1 MPDCDL
7 VHHPT
12 RSDGP
17 QAAVIIPARNAERH
31 IGRCL
36 EALQRD
42 GAPIEIIVV
51 DDASADA
58 TAAIAEAKGA
68 RVVRLRMQSGPGA
81 ARNAGVAVSE
91 ADIVIFV
98 DADVEVAPGSL
109 TSMLAFL
116 EDHPECAAV
125 FGSYDDSPGG
135 ASTVSKYRD
144 LIFHYRH
151 QTGRT
156 EADTFWSGFSAV
168 RREPFLS
175 VGGFASGRQDGIEDI
190 ELGARLRAASH
201 RIALQRGLLCKHHK
215 HWTLRSMI
223 YIDLF
228 KRALPWSRLLLER
241 KCWAGDLN
249 LRRDRRFGVAL
260 AGAGSPLRCR
270 KPDRAALYCV
280 CLRRMGRRSF
290 DRAELLQVSVEQEQ
304 TADLGS
310 VRAPSGA
317 FVCSGGGLRACI
329 ARACRAAMPGGDRR
343 DAQANPYAQL
353 AALRRIASSA

>member
-36 EALQRD
+36 EALHRD

-81 ARNAGVAVSE
+81 ARNVGVAVSE

-151 QTGRT
+151 QTART
-156 EADTFWSGFSAV
+156 EADTFWSGFSAL

-190 ELGARLRAASH
+190 ELGARLRAANH

-260 AGAGSPLRCR
+260 AA
-270 KPDRAALYCV
+270 AAL
-280 CLRRMGRRSF
+280 L
-290 DRAELLQVSVEQEQ
+290 
-304 TADLGS
+304 
-310 VRAPSGA
+310 
-317 FVCSGGGLRACI
+317 CI
-329 ARACRAAMPGGDRR
+329 AASLIEPLFIVFAFASWAGALLIERNFFKFLWSKSRR
-343 DAQANPYAQL
+343 LTL
-353 AALRRIASSA
+353 AAFPLHLVHLSAAAAGFVLASLEHVARQCLVGIAEMRKLIPLPGLQRSGE